1 MSASSSPPTYDFNPE
16 KRVMD
21 YGYGLNDIQNAR
33 DRISRENTLGKFNIK
48 KNFQQQARALP
59 GAFNRRGMLD
69 SGVHQRGREMQA
81 ADKELQLGT
90 LEANRLEAER
100 QLDQQRQQL
109 EEQLYWGM
117 ASDEINDALRRFG
130 LAQTIK
136 GLV

>member
-1 MSASSSPPTYDFNPE
+1 MNTSATPPSYNFDPD

-33 DRISRENTLGKFNIK
+33 DRLGRQDTLGKFNIK
-48 KNFQQQARALP
+48 KNFQQKARALP
-59 GAFNRRGMLD
+59 GAFNKRGMMD
-69 SGVHQRGREMQA
+69 SGLYQRGREMQA
-81 ADKELQLGT
+81 ADKELQLGS
-90 LEANRLEAER
+90 LEANRLEAQT

-109 EEQLYWGM
+109 EESLYWGM
-117 ASDEINDALRRFG
+117 ASDDINDALRRFG